1 MEECGSK
8 YTPDEIK
15 NHDKIGDCWII
26 IEKKVYDITTFLGD
40 HPGGYNVLLD
50 VAGDDATESFFNFDH
65 SENAKKLLES
75 YFIGFVIIFN

>member
-1 MEECGSK
+1 MEQSGLK
-8 YTPDEIK
+8 YTLDDVK

-75 YFIGFVIIFN
+75 YFIGFVI